1 MSMEKEETPAGRP
14 EGATTIAPGVLVTI
28 ARLTALAVPGVA
40 GLAPIPGGVNRWFR
54 RGSAEG
60 VRIDVD
66 GQDVTVDLYLVLHH
80 DSQVREVSRKVQT
93 DVARAIEDMVG
104 MQVRR
109 IDVHIEDM
117 DYSGAPG

>member
-1 MSMEKEETPAGRP
+1 MDSPATPAGRT
-14 EGATTIAPGVLVTI
+14 EGTTTIAPGVLVTI
-28 ARLTALAVPGVA
+28 ARLTAMGVPGVA
-40 GLAPIPGGVNRWFR
+40 GMAAVSGGVNRLFR
-54 RGSAEG
+54 RGAAEG

-66 GQDVTVDLYLVLHH
+66 GQAVTVDLYLVLRH
-80 DSQVREVSRKVQT
+80 DSQVREVSRKVQA
-93 DVARAIEDMVG
+93 DVARAIENMVG